1 MGHTLNQIV
10 ALWSRPEELVEI
22 RIALVARDRKT
33 RHRDVAIV
41 QFCQQHVVI
50 RVILDLI
57 IMALHRRPVI
67 GLVLRG
73 ACRQRVVAQ
82 MCPCRR
88 FNRRL

>member
-22 RIALVARDRKT
+22 RVALVARDHKT

-67 GLVLRG
+67 RLMLCG
-73 ACRQRVVAQ
+73 ACRQRVVA
-82 MCPCRR
+82 
-88 FNRRL
+88 